1 MTDDGDLG
9 HRARRWSPSPRL
21 HQMTLRGRLRAVFV
35 VALVLLL
42 VALGVSAFSF
52 ARLLDGRSTLFNQ
65 IDPARLTSEQLL
77 AAFLDQET
85 GVRGYVL
92 TGQSSFLQP
101 YTQGLAAQQAAS
113 TQLHRLLSDQPG
125 LIDLVGRAEQRGR
138 TWQHD
143 FALPAIAVTRAGNS
157 AFASNA
163 ALDRS
168 KQLFDQYRVAMRNL
182 DDALARAG
190 QEATNRLNEST
201 TQLAIV
207 LVVAALVAVV
217 AGLAG
222 RRAVRVWVTDPLL
235 GIGGDAR
242 QVADGD
248 LGHPIAPTGPP
259 EFQTLAG
266 DSEAMRLRI
275 VGEVDEIERAR
286 AELVLRNAE
295 LGRSNAELEQFAYV
309 ASHDLQEPLRKVTSF
324 CQLLQQR
331 YQNQLDDRADQYIE
345 FAVDGAK
352 RMQGLIND
360 LLAFSRAGRTTE
372 LFADVDLGACVEG
385 AVKRLDAAIH
395 ESGAVITVGA
405 LPMVR
410 GDGGLL
416 TNVFQ
421 NLIGNA
427 IKFRTSATPEVQI
440 EALRDGSSWLC
451 SVTDNG
457 IGIEPRFA
465 ERVFVIFQRLHSR
478 EAYVGTGIG
487 LALCRKL
494 VEFHGGTIWLDT
506 DRYPGTRIWFTLPA
520 TTGATTP

>member
-1 MTDDGDLG
+1 
-9 HRARRWSPSPRL
+9 
-21 HQMTLRGRLRAVFV
+21 MTLRGRLRAIFA
-35 VALVLLL
+35 VAVVLLL

-52 ARLLDGRSTLFNQ
+52 ARLLDGRSTLFDQ
-65 IDPARLTSEQLL
+65 IDPARLTSEQFL

-85 GVRGYVL
+85 GVRGYVI
-92 TGQSSFLQP
+92 TGQASFLQP
-101 YTQGLAAQQAAS
+101 YTQGRAGQQAAS
-113 TQLHRLLSDQPG
+113 TRLHRLLSDQPN
-125 LIDLVGRAEQRGR
+125 LIGLVGQAEQRGR
-138 TWQHD
+138 TWQRD
-143 FALPAIAVTRAGNS
+143 FALPALAATRAGNT

-163 ALDRS
+163 SLDRS
-168 KQLFDQYRVAMRNL
+168 KQLFDRYRAAMQNL
-182 DDALARAG
+182 DDALAHAG
-190 QEATNRLNEST
+190 QEAQNRLNDST
-201 TQLAIV
+201 TQLEIV
-207 LVVAALVAVV
+207 LAAAALAAVL

-222 RRAVRVWVTDPLL
+222 QRALLVWVTKPLL
-235 GIGGDAR
+235 SIGGDAR

-259 EFQTLAG
+259 EFRRLAG

-275 VGEVDEIERAR
+275 VGELDEIDRAR
-286 AELVLRNAE
+286 AELALRNAE

-331 YQNQLDDRADQYIE
+331 YQDQLDDRADQYIE

-372 LFADVDLGACVEG
+372 QFAPVDLRASIEA
-385 AVKRLDAAIH
+385 AVRRLDTAIG
-395 ESGAVITVGA
+395 ETGAVITMGA
-405 LPMVR
+405 LPTVA
-410 GDGGLL
+410 GHGGLI
-416 TNVFQ
+416 TSVFQ

-427 IKFRTSATPEVQI
+427 IKFRTTATPEVQI
-440 EALRDGSSWLC
+440 DAVRDGSSWLC

-465 ERVFVIFQRLHSR
+465 DRVFLIFQRLHSR
-478 EAYVGTGIG
+478 EAYAGTGIG
-487 LALCRKL
+487 LALCRKII
-494 VEFHGGTIWLDT
+494 EFHGGTIWLDT
-506 DRYPGTRIWFTLPA
+506 DHHPGTRIWFTLPA